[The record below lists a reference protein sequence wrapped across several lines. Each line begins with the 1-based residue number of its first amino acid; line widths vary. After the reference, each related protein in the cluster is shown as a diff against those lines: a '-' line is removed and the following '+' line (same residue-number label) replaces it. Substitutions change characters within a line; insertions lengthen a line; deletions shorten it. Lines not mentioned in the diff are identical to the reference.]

1 MECLKSSFPT
11 RYLFMAASPSPTLFN
26 TAIAEETEWNAV
38 SSKISEIMFGSTVQL
53 RPFTVH
59 FVAAML
65 KAATQSKDACQPNG
79 CVAKDY

>member
-1 MECLKSSFPT
+1 
-11 RYLFMAASPSPTLFN
+11 MAASPSPSLFN